1 MVNVF
6 INFITD
12 PHIVYYIATY
22 LICGIPFGLLLA
34 KKYANV
40 NIQEAGSNS
49 IGATNVLRV
58 VKEKDPKLAK
68 KLAVIT
74 VLFDALKGAIMILI
88 AKAIGFSDAALWLIA
103 IISILGHCF
112 SPYLNFEGGKGVAT
126 GAGVLL
132 VLLPIA
138 TLISIAIWFIC
149 AKFLKISSLSSLVAL
164 IAFLIASHILYPTLP
179 NIDSYTPLYIIFF
192 IVIYKHI
199 PNIMRLIK
207 KEEKQVV

>member
-74 VLFDALKGAIMILI
+74 VLFDALKGAIMILV

-132 VLLPIA
+132 VLLPIV